1 MPFEDGDA
9 KPYVRSSSSS
19 SSSSGGSAGTAMPS
33 SSSSSSSSAQQSTH
47 TTHGSESVDCQDSN
61 SDNQVGKTK
70 LTMWQLSFSDFTEE
84 EGVWLRS
91 AKPEELLNEALRRC
105 KDWFNPVC
113 DMIRGTPAKE
123 VWGTGLYDRD
133 PMPLRSKDQGSRVTV
148 IGDAC
153 HPMSMFKGQG
163 ANQALCDG
171 PLLASW
177 LHSGGSGATKN
188 AMKCTSNSFHANKMV
203 GTELNS
209 QNVYTRLRC
218 FEREMVARTTAKVLG
233 SRAAA
238 AQLHSPAALT
248 EHFGVEGV
256 KTTMSATLL
265 RKVYELKIGAHHS
278 SDLESKLRHVIEEIQ
293 TEIKSGL
300 VTQAECPQAM

>member
-1 MPFEDGDA
+1 
-9 KPYVRSSSSS
+9 
-19 SSSSGGSAGTAMPS
+19 
-33 SSSSSSSSAQQSTH
+33 
-47 TTHGSESVDCQDSN
+47 
-61 SDNQVGKTK
+61 
-70 LTMWQLSFSDFTEE
+70 
-84 EGVWLRS
+84 
-91 AKPEELLNEALRRC
+91 
-105 KDWFNPVC
+105 
-113 DMIRGTPAKE
+113 MIRGTPVKE

-133 PMPLRSKDQGSRVTV
+133 PMPLRGKDQGSRVTV

-177 LHSGGSGATKN
+177 LHSGGSGAVKN
-188 AMKCTSNSFHANKMV
+188 ASKSSSNKSNASKLV

-248 EHFGVEGV
+248 ENFGVEGV
-256 KTTMSATLL
+256 EPSLSSALL
-265 RKVYELKIGAHHS
+265 RKVRQLHIGAHHS
-278 SDLESKLRHVIEEIQ
+278 SDLESKLRHAIQELQ
-293 TEIKSGL
+293 TESSSEL
-300 VTQAECPQAM
+300 VSQTECPLAM

>member
-1 MPFEDGDA
+1 MPFEDGDSNQYA
-9 KPYVRSSSSS
+9 P
-19 SSSSGGSAGTAMPS
+19 SSSGVSPSTVMPS
-33 SSSSSSSSAQQSTH
+33 SQEFTDAMHESKSA
-47 TTHGSESVDCQDSN
+47 DCLDGDSD
-61 SDNQVGKTK
+61 SIDQHSHRKGMTK

-84 EGVWLRS
+84 ESVHLRS
-91 AKPEELLNEALRRC
+91 AGPKELLDEALRRC

-123 VWGTGLYDRD
+123 VWGTGLYDRN

-177 LHSGGSGATKN
+177 LHSGGSGAIKN
-188 AMKCTSNSFHANKMV
+188 AMKSISINASACKIASTD
-203 GTELNS
+203 LNS

-248 EHFGVEGV
+248 ENFGVEGV
-256 KTTMSATLL
+256 EAAMSTTLL
-265 RKVYELKIGAHHS
+265 RKIHQLQIGAHHNR
-278 SDLESKLRHVIEEIQ
+278 DLESKLRHVIKELQQESNIEHASQ
-293 TEIKSGL
+293 T
-300 VTQAECPQAM
+300 

>member
-1 MPFEDGDA
+1 MPFEDGDS
-9 KPYVRSSSSS
+9 KPYV
-19 SSSSGGSAGTAMPS
+19 PS
-33 SSSSSSSSAQQSTH
+33 SSDRPTRAGISPSSAQEPTGDV
-47 TTHGSESVDCQDSN
+47 HGSKSADCPDESSDYVDRC
-61 SDNQVGKTK
+61 SDKEGKTK

-84 EGVWLRS
+84 EGVRLRS
-91 AKPEELLNEALRRC
+91 AGPEELLNEALRRC

-113 DMIRGTPAKE
+113 DMIRGTPARE

-133 PMPLRSKDQGSRVTV
+133 PMPLRGKDQGSRVTV

-177 LHSGGSGATKN
+177 LHSGGSGAVKN
-188 AMKCTSNSFHANKMV
+188 AKKCISKNSNANKIV
-203 GTELNS
+203 GTDLTS

-218 FEREMVARTTAKVLG
+218 FEREMVARTTAKVMG

-238 AQLHSPAALT
+238 AQLHSPAVLT
-248 EHFGVEGV
+248 ENFRVEGV
-256 KTTMSATLL
+256 KTAMSAVLL
-265 RKVYELKIGAHHS
+265 RRVHQLQIGAHHS
-278 SDLESKLRHVIEEIQ
+278 SDLELKLRHAIKELQ
-293 TEIKSGL
+293 TESEDPL
-300 VTQAECPQAM
+300 VVQTERPQAM